1 MSFLFLGPRALGKV
15 PSVKELSTNLDSFIY
30 QQVSRN
36 RECFLNFEVMTKAK
50 FRNFLWLNL
59 LTF

>member
-36 RECFLNFEVMTKAK
+36 RECFLNFEVTYDQ
-50 FRNFLWLNL
+50 N
-59 LTF
+59 